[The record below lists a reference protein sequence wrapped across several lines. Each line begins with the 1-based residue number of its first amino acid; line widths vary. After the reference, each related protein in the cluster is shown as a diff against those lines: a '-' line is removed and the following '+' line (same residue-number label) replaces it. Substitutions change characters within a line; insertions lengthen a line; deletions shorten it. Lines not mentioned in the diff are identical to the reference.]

1 MGLLRQEVSRGLLG
15 SNNGRHQLLS
25 TLCERIWTQ
34 VNTGNHTGRRR
45 ASVHTSRRHSNTD
58 KSDDNDDRW
67 SRAMAYKEATDLVAR
82 FDNTHKTTT
91 TKTNGRASALGRSMP
106 STVMRGV
113 SIPFYNDIRRH
124 RQIQGKR
131 ARVFAALAD
140 LQLLIQTTDISN
152 DDGRV
157 FWQLELVN
165 QRYLEW
171 LRFDRVPGLLLRG
184 GTSVCVNG
192 DWVAVGSDTQPQMM
206 ARSTVYEER
215 ANAPSFARR
224 EYEKRGMRKGSNM
237 RVVDPVAA
245 GWVDYLAADLNE
257 SDLHALFALVAR
269 SRVPDGALAQ
279 IRPAI
284 EEALAFAYTRRGL
297 TLNAL
302 ESMRICMYFLR
313 RQGSGVH
320 VRQLQRLW
328 QYVGNALVA
337 ESNDAKGFD
346 LEFKR
351 WNNVASQI
359 LMVLVHGERG
369 VIDAW
374 AALAQWHTMW
384 TCIMRRLC
392 PVPRR
397 AHPDGLSF
405 PYWRPKQ
412 PGRTRLHELTLDVQA
427 INALLSAL
435 ARDGHVERSIE
446 LLGLA
451 TSEAGV
457 RLTTSLFNVV
467 INALASSPAP
477 QKSYAL
483 PTLSLLLPLLANKR
497 APTAYA
503 LPLDVDAG
511 ADAHVALVVRAMERW
526 RVPPDARTLEIVAT
540 LCCRREDIGALCE
553 ALRMFAKRWGVAP
566 SQRCWINIQAHSMY
580 DVVHEFFVRSV
591 QPVLAEK
598 RAHCADQKG
607 VRG

>member
-1 MGLLRQEVSRGLLG
+1 
-15 SNNGRHQLLS
+15 
-25 TLCERIWTQ
+25 
-34 VNTGNHTGRRR
+34 
-45 ASVHTSRRHSNTD
+45 
-58 KSDDNDDRW
+58 
-67 SRAMAYKEATDLVAR
+67 
-82 FDNTHKTTT
+82 
-91 TKTNGRASALGRSMP
+91 
-106 STVMRGV
+106 MRGV